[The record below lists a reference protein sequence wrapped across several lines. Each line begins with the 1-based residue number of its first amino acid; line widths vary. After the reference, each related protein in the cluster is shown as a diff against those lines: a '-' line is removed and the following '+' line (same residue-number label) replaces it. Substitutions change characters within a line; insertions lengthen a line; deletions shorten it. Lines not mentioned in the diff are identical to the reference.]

1 MMTTTINEEQLHQLL
16 GHVVVD
22 FGATM
27 FAPLALIGDKLG
39 LYKRRGCGR
48 SCAL

>member
-1 MMTTTINEEQLHQLL
+1 MMTNTINEEKLHQLL